1 MGHTNNKGSSMRR
14 SKGHLLQQVH
24 HKEVDGDPGVT
35 IVYAP
40 CVENEKTPS
49 SSLKWGRLLRHLP
62 YDAIVFTLEYPK
74 DCYTSFSRCTSKMR
88 RWTALSSSYAMGP
101 GDC

>member
-62 YDAIVFTLEYPK
+62 YDAIVFTLEYPEK
-74 DCYTSFSRCTSKMR
+74 SDQSFAGLLGHSQRLLHELFSVHFQ
-88 RWTALSSSYAMGP
+88 
-101 GDC
+101 D